1 MLNMLMRKTSP
12 EEMAKKLK
20 TAFEMIKDGLVSFVG
35 GLDIAKAYQVVEENF
50 GIEVAESLFITNP
63 RKIILDELIY

>member
-1 MLNMLMRKTSP
+1 
-12 EEMAKKLK
+12 
-20 TAFEMIKDGLVSFVG
+20 VG